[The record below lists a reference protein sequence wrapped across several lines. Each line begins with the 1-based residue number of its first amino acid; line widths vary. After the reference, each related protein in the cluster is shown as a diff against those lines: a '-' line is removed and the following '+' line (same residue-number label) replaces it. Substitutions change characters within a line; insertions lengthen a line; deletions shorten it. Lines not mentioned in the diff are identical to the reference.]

1 MKKNGIPSLIILSL
15 ILLSFTFCSQE
26 KNVKVSSLIDMKN
39 TVVVVPSGNSEAER
53 IAAVVLTEE
62 VEKRTG
68 LQWKIVT
75 ESPEKGHAV
84 FLSSNN
90 QLKSERI
97 KPEGYHLKIDEE
109 NGKIEILISGAD
121 GRGVL
126 YGVGKLL
133 RIMEWKN
140 GEVNFP
146 EDIDITSSPAY
157 PMRGHQIA
165 YRTLANS
172 YDAWTPEIYDQYIRD
187 LALFGTNSIE
197 LIPNGGRGP
206 LMKYDPLEM
215 NIAVSE
221 ICDKYDMDFWFMTGV
236 EMDLSDAAK
245 RDEVVARHKKE
256 FNAMPRL
263 DGVFFSGGD
272 PGISHPKYVLPLL
285 EDLATALKQK
295 HPEAKVWFSLQEF
308 DEEEVDY
315 FFDYIN
321 REMPEWFGG
330 LVNGP
335 HSPNM
340 VESRKR
346 LPAKYRLR
354 HYPDITHSCRG
365 QFPVEWWDSALART
379 LGRECPNPQPV
390 YNSLIH
396 NWFAPY
402 TDGFISYSDGMHD
415 DLNKFIWSAKSWNPD
430 IDVREILK
438 DYSRFFFR
446 PDLAESATD
455 GILALEKNWVGAL
468 VENGSVETTLKYW
481 EGLAN
486 EAPELENNWRWQLF
500 QLRSKYDAY
509 IRNRVIYERE
519 LEEQVNNILSEAVEI
534 GADSAM
540 SRSLKILNLAVT
552 EPVSPELRNE
562 IEASALVL
570 FNTIGLQTSVEKY
583 KAYGLNRGAIIDYLD
598 MPMNNRFW
606 LEDEFA
612 KVQKLLTEVE
622 KLNQL
627 DIIRN
632 WENPG
637 EGSFYDDLGTL
648 DRSTH
653 LVTGEGLQTNPT
665 MSRNPQPGFW
675 YWNEGFNRLRLS
687 WLVSMDGPI
696 AMVYEGIDTNA
707 DYDVRV
713 TGYRIDKIQINGEW
727 VKPFVFSAEKGAVV
741 EYHVPA
747 KAVKSGKI
755 TLNWGDPELTEVW
768 LIKR

>member
-1 MKKNGIPSLIILSL
+1 MKKYIQSDKIFTVLIILSVL
-15 ILLSFTFCSQE
+15 YLLPSCQSSDK
-26 KNVKVSSLIDMKN
+26 KNMDSVVIVISDKDVSS
-39 TVVVVPSGNSEAER
+39 ER
-53 IAAVVLTEE
+53 VAAQVLTEE
-62 VEKRTG
+62 IEKRTG
-68 LQWKIVT
+68 LKWKIVT
-75 ESPEKGHAV
+75 KEPAYGFAI

-90 QLKSERI
+90 KYAGEKI
-97 KPEGYHLKIDEE
+97 KPEGYNLTIKEKDGEFKIF
-109 NGKIEILISGAD
+109 ISGAD

-126 YGVGKLL
+126 YGVGKFL
-133 RIMEWKN
+133 RMLEWKK
-140 GEVNFP
+140 GELSFP
-146 EDIDITSSPAY
+146 QNVDITSSPAY
-157 PMRGHQIA
+157 PIRGHQIA

-187 LALFGTNSIE
+187 LALFGNNSIE
-197 LIPNGGRGP
+197 LIPTEGRGP

-215 NIAVSE
+215 ITTVSK

-236 EMDLSDAAK
+236 EMDLSDITK
-245 RDEVVARHKKE
+245 RDEVVARHKKVM
-256 FNAMPRL
+256 NLMPRL

-285 EDLATALKQK
+285 EDLGAVLNKK
-295 HPEAKVWFSLQEF
+295 HPESKVWFSLQDF
-308 DEEEVDY
+308 DEEELDY
-315 FFDYIN
+315 FFDYIDN
-321 REMPEWFGG
+321 EMPEWFGG

-346 LPAKYRLR
+346 LPAKYKLR

-365 QFPVEWWDSALART
+365 QYPVEWWDSALART

-415 DLNKFIWSAKSWNPD
+415 DLNKFIWSAKGWDPNVD
-430 IDVREILK
+430 TREILK
-438 DYSRFFFR
+438 DYARFFFR
-446 PDLAESATD
+446 PDLAESAAD
-455 GILALEKNWVGAL
+455 GIFALEKNWVGAL
-468 VENGSVETTLKYW
+468 VENGSVETTLKFW
-481 EGLAN
+481 ENLAKD
-486 EAPELENNWRWQLF
+486 APELEKNWRWQLF

-519 LEEQVNNILSEAVEI
+519 LEKQVNNILSNAAKI

-540 SRSLKILNLAVT
+540 SKSLKILNLAVT
-552 EPVSPELRNE
+552 EPASPELRNE

-570 FNTIGLQTSVEKY
+570 FNTIGFQTSVEKY

-598 MPMNNRFW
+598 MPMNNRLW
-606 LEDEFA
+606 LEDEFT
-612 KVQKLLTEVE
+612 KIKKFITEEE
-622 KLNQL
+622 KLKRL
-627 DIIRN
+627 DVIRN

-653 LVTGEGLQTNPT
+653 LVTGEGIQTNPT
-665 MSRNPQPGFW
+665 MSRNPQSGFW
-675 YWNEGFNRLRLS
+675 YWGEGFNRLRLS
-687 WLVSMDGPI
+687 WLVSIDRPI
-696 AMVYEGIDTNA
+696 AVVYEDIDPTA
-707 DYDVRV
+707 DYDVCV
-713 TGYRIDKIQINGEW
+713 TGYRVDKIQINGEW
-727 VKPFVFSAEKGAVV
+727 VKPFIFSEEKGSVV

-768 LIKR
+768 LIKNIQ